1 VLAAN
6 FFADIFPFFR
16 EFAKTENVRKKNAK
30 NSENPL
36 DNLPILCYTIK
47 R

>member
-16 EFAKTENVRKKNAK
+16 EFAKTEKVRKKTQK
-30 NSENPL
+30 NPKFL
-36 DNLPILCYTIK
+36 LTIC
-47 R
+47 